1 MKKIFKGIAVLAAT
15 AALGTG
21 LALTAGCGI
30 AEETLYGEYH
40 YVGQHSDVPYG
51 MVVEVTVKNNIITNI
66 KDITNTDAAKSYQT
80 YKDVRDGKE
89 AAEATYHAF
98 TVVSPGWETY
108 FAANAPYWLLD
119 KGKNLVEPEDKSK
132 VPVEKSMLLNKDGEE
147 DYAADGLY
155 FADIDVKTG
164 KRTGYYIKWEKG
176 DDLPTPA
183 QTNVYSYG
191 WTDANSNNWSS
202 HESWLLQQ
210 YVGWSV
216 ADILDI
222 DVYTNF
228 GYKLVTGGR
237 ELDTNSMGEPYG
249 TDFNGEL
256 KGSEL
261 LITGATQGSGRLLLA
276 VQDALKK

>member
-21 LALTAGCGI
+21 LAFGAGCGV
-30 AEETLYGEYH
+30 AEETLIGEYH
-40 YVGQHSDVPYG
+40 YIGAHSDVPYG

-66 KDITNTDAAKSYQT
+66 KDITNTEAAKSYQT

-89 AAEATYHAF
+89 AAEATYHSF

-108 FAANAPYWLLD
+108 FASNMSASYVWILTKGASLGEGYEADSYYYANLD
-119 KGKNLVEPEDKSK
+119 EDG
-132 VPVEKSMLLNKDGEE
+132 NRDG
-147 DYAADGLY
+147 
-155 FADIDVKTG
+155 TW
-164 KRTGYYIKWEKG
+164 TKWEKG
-176 DDLPTPA
+176 VLPTPA

-191 WTDANSNNWSS
+191 WTDANNSNWTS

-228 GYKLVTGGR
+228 GYALTADGR
-237 ELDTNSMGEPYG
+237 EVDNGSKGEPYG
-249 TDFNGEL
+249 VDYNGEL

-261 LITGATQGSGRLLLA
+261 LISGATQGSGRLLLA
-276 VQDALKK
+276 VQNALKK